1 MAIYDATPV
10 KCEVN
15 KITKINLEAA
25 TTAKDGIRFVLPSAD
40 ESLVIVVQNTS
51 SDSKSTITLKAPTNG
66 SYAATTS
73 DESLELEAGE
83 SALIRIESAK
93 YANND
98 GTVVLVPSALT
109 VKAAVLY

>member
-1 MAIYDATPV
+1 MAVHVATPV

-15 KITKINLEAA
+15 TIQKIIFEAA
-25 TTAKDGIRFVLPSAD
+25 TTAKDGIKYKMPAAD
-40 ESLVIVVQNTS
+40 ESVVVVVQNTS
-51 SDSKSTITLKAPTNG
+51 NDSKSSITLKAPTNG
-66 SYAATTS
+66 SYAATTE
-73 DESLELEAGE
+73 DTTVELEAGE

-98 GTVVLVPSALT
+98 GTVLLVPSALT

>member
-1 MAIYDATPV
+1 MAIHVATPV

-15 KITKINLEAA
+15 KITKVTFEAA
-25 TTAKDGIRFVLPSAD
+25 TTAKDGIKFILPDAD
-40 ESLVIVVQNTS
+40 ESLVVLVQNT

-73 DESLELEAGE
+73 DEVLELEAGD
-83 SALIRIESAK
+83 SAIIRIESAK
-93 YANND
+93 FANND
-98 GTVVLVPSALT
+98 GSVVLVPSALT